1 MSRRLGAEALRRR
14 LEQYLQE
21 LGVAYSVDRAGDFAV
36 SGGHATTFVSARDR
50 GERTVARIWAITNVD
65 VEPTDELTRYLL
77 TENAKIAFGGFQ
89 TDGSSKVALSHT
101 LLGDYLQRA
110 ELEVALAFVASTA
123 DRYAE
128 EIKRRFGGKLFGET

>member
-1 MSRRLGAEALRRR
+1 MARRLGAEALRRR
-14 LEQYLQE
+14 LERYLQE

-36 SGGHATTFVSARDR
+36 PAGHATTFVSARDR
-50 GERTVARIWAITNVD
+50 GELTVARIWAITNVD